1 MSPHFVIVSLC
12 TNDFGDPAAPTRWE
26 ESCYWLEQIGQFCR
40 TRQIP
45 YLIVPSPGEDS
56 LLGVRDDAAYPGR
69 VTHLLKLGGTR
80 YLYPVEAFADEDLR
94 LRIELRK
101 KGEPDNESPL
111 YNRRPWGDN
120 HFSPLGCALWGRLVA
135 ERLCLV
141 MVRQDAMPLGQGP
154 HSPSTPSSRRV
165 YEKPTDGGL

>member
-1 MSPHFVIVSLC
+1 M
-12 TNDFGDPAAPTRWE
+12 
-26 ESCYWLEQIGQFCR
+26 
-40 TRQIP
+40 
-45 YLIVPSPGEDS
+45 
-56 LLGVRDDAAYPGR
+56 RDDAAYPGR

-111 YNRRPWGDN
+111 YNRVRGAITTSLRSG
-120 HFSPLGCALWGRLVA
+120 FALWGRLVA
-135 ERLCLV
+135 ERLCPV